1 MDKEDRKKI
10 LIVDD
15 EPSVR
20 LLINE
25 YLKDNYIVLEAQN
38 GIEAI
43 EVAFGQTPDLILMD
57 IIMPQMN
64 GISACNIIKNSDVT
78 SSIPIVMVTSL
89 GYELNKKLSFELGA
103 DAYIVKPF
111 SKQELLEVCV
121 RFL

>member
-1 MDKEDRKKI
+1 MANEDRKKI

-25 YLKDNYIVLEAQN
+25 YLKDDYIVLEAQN

-43 EVAFGQTPDLILMD
+43 EVSFSQKPDLILMD

-64 GISACNIIKNSDVT
+64 GISACNILK
-78 SSIPIVMVTSL
+78 SS
-89 GYELNKKLSFELGA
+89 
-103 DAYIVKPF
+103 
-111 SKQELLEVCV
+111 SKEM
-121 RFL
+121 